1 MAYNYNVITAGVKR
15 TLELAKFV
23 KQEANL
29 TTSIW
34 YYNIKD
40 EDKDA
45 LIPIKVKIDSI
56 ADDLVFA
63 IQKFY
68 ETVSDMGRAAIKLN
82 VSEPAQQLLNK
93 LNAKFDKVVDDGQN
107 KKDN

>member
-45 LIPIKVKIDSI
+45 LIPIKVKISF
-56 ADDLVFA
+56 LV
-63 IQKFY
+63 IPLV
-68 ETVSDMGRAAIKLN
+68 T
-82 VSEPAQQLLNK
+82 
-93 LNAKFDKVVDDGQN
+93 
-107 KKDN
+107 